1 VPVCADI
8 NGAAEALACLRE
20 QNYVKFCLN
29 QLKIWLQPKGLQSDL
44 PDDTCDLRRL
54 HQNHRE
60 VSETDDNFYRFS
72 NFNMSYKH
80 VHVFTNL

>member
-8 NGAAEALACLRE
+8 NGAAEALADLHE
-20 QNYVKFCLN
+20 QNYIKFCLN

-60 VSETDDNFYRFS
+60 VNETDDNFYRFN
-72 NFNMSYKH
+72 NFNMPYKN
-80 VHVFTNL
+80 VHVFTN

>member
-1 VPVCADI
+1 MSVCADI
-8 NGAAEALACLRE
+8 NGAVESLAYLHE

-29 QLKIWLQPKGLQSDL
+29 QLKIWLQPKGLQCDL

-60 VSETDDNFYRFS
+60 VNEMDDNFYRFN
-72 NFNMSYKH
+72 NFNMPYKN
-80 VHVFTNL
+80 VYVFTN

>member
-1 VPVCADI
+1 
-8 NGAAEALACLRE
+8 LAYLHE

-29 QLKIWLQPKGLQSDL
+29 QLKMWLQPKGLQSDL

-60 VSETDDNFYRFS
+60 VNETDDNFYRFN
-72 NFNMSYKH
+72 NFNMPYKNE
-80 VHVFTNL
+80 VNYLYIVWYTLYIQLAA